1 MVGMGRELPRRGA
14 LDEEPGRLRLGL
26 NVVVVC
32 LRVDPPW
39 GGTPIALPL
48 NLRIRA
54 KKNGKKT
61 TELAAEMV
69 AEIAGRP
76 PELAAAAAANDW
88 QQVTAD
94 MRGREAARLVAVFGR
109 ALVPGPQGR
118 PGPPGHRPRPFR
130 HRARRLLRHH
140 RPVRH
145 RSPDRHPLR
154 RPLAHR
160 VLLQRGQAAR
170 RGRAP
175 PDLEAQRSGP
185 CGDARLLASH
195 RCLVLLPRQLGRQ
208 AHLAR
213 PALVHP
219 QGHPELPGRP
229 RRAAPRPVAPANYR
243 HVVQRAAPRQNTRP
257 AARHA
262 RRGCIG
268 QLQECETS
276 LLWAPLNFAT
286 ECLHF
291 MTFEDAAGKPWAK
304 TAAVL
309 PVIPKDAPL
318 FGPGTEA
325 EPIEEARHQVRWAA
339 GLRRSQDATLTFS
352 RAGEPQRVQLKP
364 LLTFRMRGA
373 GYMHPTWGTAAG
385 MMRWRCRASSTGS
398 KNSTPSI
405 RRASTFSR
413 WCAPPGQSGRA
424 RRTREAGHRPAWAQ
438 RFPRA
443 VRRCRILTAAGW
455 KEQ

>member
-69 AEIAGRP
+69 AEIAGWLPDRRFHLTGDGACATLAGAGQPRTHVTSRLRRDAALYAPAPPRTGRRGRPRTRGARLGRP

-185 CGDARLLASH
+185 CT
-195 RCLVLLPRQLGRQ
+195 P
-208 AHLAR
+208 AR
-213 PALVHP
+213 PPRASWTP
-219 QGHPELPGRP
+219 SPRCAATCGTSELP
-229 RRAAPRPVAPANYR
+229 AC
-243 HVVQRAAPRQNTRP
+243 RP
-257 AARHA
+257 A
-262 RRGCIG
+262 
-268 QLQECETS
+268 
-276 LLWAPLNFAT
+276 
-286 ECLHF
+286 
-291 MTFEDAAGKPWAK
+291 
-304 TAAVL
+304 
-309 PVIPKDAPL
+309 
-318 FGPGTEA
+318 
-325 EPIEEARHQVRWAA
+325 
-339 GLRRSQDATLTFS
+339 RRSPAKYSARCSTRSQRLHRSTSGVRNFTVD
-352 RAGEPQRVQLKP
+352 RAG
-364 LLTFRMRGA
+364 
-373 GYMHPTWGTAAG
+373 
-385 MMRWRCRASSTGS
+385 
-398 KNSTPSI
+398 N
-405 RRASTFSR
+405 
-413 WCAPPGQSGRA
+413 
-424 RRTREAGHRPAWAQ
+424 
-438 RFPRA
+438 PRH
-443 VRRCRILTAAGW
+443 I
-455 KEQ
+455 